1 MRILFMGTPD
11 FAVPVL
17 DALVAAGH
25 NVVRVVTQPDR
36 PKGRGKKLTSP
47 PVAIRARELGIE
59 VGQPKSVR
67 VGSFQKRTRELAPDV
82 AVVVA
87 YGRILP
93 QEVLDIP
100 THGFVNVH
108 ASLLPRWRGS
118 APIQWAIA
126 SGDRVTGVSTQKVEV
141 GLDTG
146 PIYGEI
152 QTEIGD
158 RDTAADLHDRLSRLG
173 AALAV
178 KTLENLT
185 NPTPQDAS
193 CATHA
198 PMLSRAD
205 SEIDWSRSATVLDQR
220 LRGFTPWPGGFVIRA
235 NGEKLKIIT
244 TLPVELSGGQGKI
257 LATNPLTV
265 GCQNGALVLTQVQAA
280 GKRPVSGSDFAN
292 GAHLRVGDLL

>member
-1 MRILFMGTPD
+1 MGTPD

-25 NVVRVVTQPDR
+25 DVVRVVTQPDR

-67 VGSFQKRTRELAPDV
+67 VGSFQQRTRDLAPDI

-93 QEVLDIP
+93 QAVLDIP
-100 THGFVNVH
+100 THGVVNVH

-126 SGDRVTGVSTQKVEV
+126 SGDCVTGVSTQRVEV

-152 QTEIGD
+152 KTDIGD
-158 RDTAADLHDRLSRLG
+158 RDTAADLHDRLSVLG
-173 AALAV
+173 AELAV
-178 KTLENLT
+178 KTLANLKT
-185 NPTPQDAS
+185 PVPQDETL
-193 CATHA
+193 ATHA
-198 PMLSRAD
+198 PMLSRLD
-205 SEIDWSRSATVLDQR
+205 GEIHWSKSAIILDQR
-220 LRGFTPWPGGFVIRA
+220 LRGFTPWPGGYIMRA
-235 NGEKLKIIT
+235 NGEKLKVISA
-244 TLPVELSGGQGKI
+244 LPVATAGTSGKI
-257 LATNPLTV
+257 LGLDPLTI
-265 GCQNGALVLTQVQAA
+265 GCENGALVLTQVQAA
-280 GKRPVSGSDFAN
+280 GKRAVSGRDFAN

>member
-1 MRILFMGTPD
+1 MGTPD

-25 NVVRVVTQPDR
+25 DVVRVVTQPDR

-47 PVAIRARELGIE
+47 PVAVRARELGIE

-67 VGSFQKRTRELAPDV
+67 VGSFQKRTQDLAPDI

-100 THGFVNVH
+100 THGVVNVH

-126 SGDRVTGVSTQKVEV
+126 SGDRVTGVSTQRVEV

-146 PIYGEI
+146 PLYGEI
-152 QTEIGD
+152 QTTIGN
-158 RDTAADLHDRLSRLG
+158 RETAAELHDRLSLLG
-173 AALAV
+173 AELAV
-178 KTLENLT
+178 KTLANLT
-185 NPTPQDAS
+185 SPTPQDEAH
-193 CATHA
+193 ATHA

-205 SEIDWSRSATVLDQR
+205 GEIHWTKSAIVLDQR
-220 LRGFTPWPGGFVIRA
+220 LRGFTPWPGGYVIRG
-235 NGEKLKIIT
+235 NGEKLKVISAH
-244 TLPVELSGGQGKI
+244 PVQTSGTPGKI
-257 LATNPLTV
+257 LALDPLTI
-265 GCQNGALVLTQVQAA
+265 GCKNGGLVLTQVQAA
-280 GKRPVSGSDFAN
+280 GKRSVSGRDFAN
-292 GAHLRVGDLL
+292 GAHLCLGDLL